1 MIISKSKNIIAF
13 CTAVIVIIFTLAFDF
28 YMFKYYLPN
37 LQVKENR
44 KNGEIV
50 SIEYNGDVYYPTEL
64 YFASNTE
71 FILGDKICE
80 KPNLILPRAYYSL
93 ENDEDNV
100 FLYQSVF
107 RDSKMFTKDR
117 TIYKT
122 DDLKCGN
129 ITSVLITKNS
139 SPKMKRFV
147 DEDNIVYFC
156 KSLENYK
163 DDEYEA
169 KTFTKNT
176 GYWYYISFSYSGS
189 AVCPNS
195 NIIIGNYDG
204 EYYLS
209 TDISDYTFTGVPI
222 KNEQLTHLLDLM

>member
-1 MIISKSKNIIAF
+1 MMTSKSKKIIAF
-13 CTAVIVIIFTLAFDF
+13 LTAVIVIIFTLAFDF

-44 KNGEIV
+44 KNGEIISV
-50 SIEYNGDVYYPTEL
+50 EYNGDIYYPTEF

-80 KPNLILPRAYYSL
+80 KPNLILPRAYYLL
-93 ENDEDNV
+93 ENDEDNM

-129 ITSVLITKNS
+129 ITSVLITKSS
-139 SPKMKRFV
+139 SPTVKQFV
-147 DEDNIVYFC
+147 DDGDVIGFC

-163 DDEYEA
+163 VDEYEA
-169 KTFTKNT
+169 KTFSKNT
-176 GYWYYISFSYSGS
+176 GYWYYISFS
-189 AVCPNS
+189 
-195 NIIIGNYDG
+195 
-204 EYYLS
+204 
-209 TDISDYTFTGVPI
+209 
-222 KNEQLTHLLDLM
+222 

>member
-1 MIISKSKNIIAF
+1 MTSKSKKIIAF
-13 CTAVIVIIFTLAFDF
+13 FTAVIVIIFTLVFDF
-28 YMFKYYLPN
+28 YMFNYYLPN

-44 KNGEIV
+44 KNGEIISV
-50 SIEYNGDVYYPTEL
+50 EYNGDVYYPTEL
-64 YFASNTE
+64 YFVSNTE

-80 KPNLILPRAYYSL
+80 KPNLILPRAYYLL
-93 ENDEDNV
+93 ENDEDNM

-117 TIYKT
+117 AIYKT

-139 SPKMKRFV
+139 SPTVKQFV
-147 DEDNIVYFC
+147 DDGDVIGFC

-163 DDEYEA
+163 VDKYEA

-176 GYWYYISFSYSGS
+176 GYWYCISFSYSGS

-204 EYYLS
+204 GYYLS

>member
-1 MIISKSKNIIAF
+1 MTSKSKKIIAF
-13 CTAVIVIIFTLAFDF
+13 FTAITVIIVTVIFDF

-44 KNGEIV
+44 KNGEIISV
-50 SIEYNGDVYYPTEL
+50 EYNGDIYYPTDM
-64 YFASNTE
+64 YFASATE
-71 FILGDKICE
+71 FILGDKVCE
-80 KPNLILPRAYYSL
+80 KANIILPRAYYL
-93 ENDEDNV
+93 LKNDEDNM

-139 SPKMKRFV
+139 SPTVKQFV
-147 DEDNIVYFC
+147 DDGDVIGFC

-163 DDEYEA
+163 VDEYEA

-204 EYYLS
+204 KYYLS

>member
-1 MIISKSKNIIAF
+1 MTSKSKKIIAF
-13 CTAVIVIIFTLAFDF
+13 FTAITVIIVTVIFDF

-44 KNGEIV
+44 KNGEIISV
-50 SIEYNGDVYYPTEL
+50 EYNGDIYYPTDM
-64 YFASNTE
+64 YFASATE
-71 FILGDKICE
+71 FILGDKVCE
-80 KPNLILPRAYYSL
+80 KANIILPRAYYL
-93 ENDEDNV
+93 LKNDEDNM

-139 SPKMKRFV
+139 SPTVKQFV
-147 DEDNIVYFC
+147 DDGDVIGFC

-163 DDEYEA
+163 VDECEA

-209 TDISDYTFTGVPI
+209 TDISDHTFTGVPI

>member
-13 CTAVIVIIFTLAFDF
+13 CTAVIVIIFTFAFDF

-50 SIEYNGDVYYPTEL
+50 SIEYNGDVYYPT
-64 YFASNTE
+64 
-71 FILGDKICE
+71 
-80 KPNLILPRAYYSL
+80 
-93 ENDEDNV
+93 V

-129 ITSVLITKNS
+129 ITSILITKNS
-139 SPKMKRFV
+139 SPAVKQFV
-147 DEDNIVYFC
+147 DEDSIVYFC

-163 DDEYEA
+163 VDEYEA

-195 NIIIGNYDG
+195 NIIIGGYDG

-222 KNEQLTHLLDLM
+222 KNEQLTHLLDLI

>member
-1 MIISKSKNIIAF
+1 MIISKSKKIIAF
-13 CTAVIVIIFTLAFDF
+13 CMTVIVIIFTLAFDF
-28 YMFKYYLPN
+28 YIFKYYLPN

-50 SIEYNGDVYYPTEL
+50 SIEYNGDIYYPTEL

-80 KPNLILPRAYYSL
+80 KPNLIFPRAYYLL

-107 RDSKMFTKDR
+107 RDSKMFTKER

-139 SPKMKRFV
+139 SPAVKQFV

-163 DDEYEA
+163 VDEYEA

-195 NIIIGNYDG
+195 NIIIGSYDG
-204 EYYLS
+204 GYYLS

>member
-1 MIISKSKNIIAF
+1 MTSKSKKIIAF
-13 CTAVIVIIFTLAFDF
+13 FTAITVIIVTVIFDF
-28 YMFKYYLPN
+28 YMFKYYIPN

-44 KNGEIV
+44 KDGEIISV
-50 SIEYNGDVYYPTEL
+50 EYNGDVYYPTDM
-64 YFASNTE
+64 YFASSTK
-71 FILGDKICE
+71 FILGDKVCE
-80 KPNLILPRAYYSL
+80 KANIILPRAYYSL

-139 SPKMKRFV
+139 SPAVKQFV
-147 DEDNIVYFC
+147 DDGDIIGFC

-163 DDEYEA
+163 VDEYEA

-176 GYWYYISFSYSGS
+176 GYWYYVSFSYSGS

-195 NIIIGNYDG
+195 NIIIGSYDG

-209 TDISDYTFTGVPI
+209 TDISDYTFTGVLI

>member
-1 MIISKSKNIIAF
+1 MTSKSKKIIAF
-13 CTAVIVIIFTLAFDF
+13 FTAKTVIIVTVIFDF

-44 KNGEIV
+44 KDGEIISV
-50 SIEYNGDVYYPTEL
+50 EYNGDIYYPTEL

-71 FILGDKICE
+71 FILGDKVCE
-80 KPNLILPRAYYSL
+80 KANIILPRAYYSL
-93 ENDEDNV
+93 ENDEDNM

-139 SPKMKRFV
+139 SPTVKQFV
-147 DEDNIVYFC
+147 DDGDIIGFC

-163 DDEYEA
+163 VDEYEA
-169 KTFTKNT
+169 KTFTKNI

-195 NIIIGNYDG
+195 NIIIGSYDG
-204 EYYLS
+204 KYYLS

>member
-1 MIISKSKNIIAF
+1 MTSKSKKIIVF
-13 CTAVIVIIFTLAFDF
+13 FTAVIVIIFTLVFDF

-44 KNGEIV
+44 KNGEIISV
-50 SIEYNGDVYYPTEL
+50 EYNGDIYYPTEF

-93 ENDEDNV
+93 ENDEDNM

-117 TIYKT
+117 IIYKT

-139 SPKMKRFV
+139 SPTVKQFV
-147 DEDNIVYFC
+147 DDGDVIGFC

-163 DDEYEA
+163 VDECEA

-204 EYYLS
+204 GYYLS

-222 KNEQLTHLLDLM
+222 KNEQLTHFLDLM

>member
-1 MIISKSKNIIAF
+1 MTLKSKKIIAF
-13 CTAVIVIIFTLAFDF
+13 LTAITVIIVTVIFDF
-28 YMFKYYLPN
+28 YMFKYYIPN

-44 KNGEIV
+44 KDGEIISV
-50 SIEYNGDVYYPTEL
+50 EYNGDIYYPTDM
-64 YFASNTE
+64 YFASATE
-71 FILGDKICE
+71 FILGDKVCE
-80 KPNLILPRAYYSL
+80 KVNIILPRAYYLL
-93 ENDEDNV
+93 ENDEDNM

-117 TIYKT
+117 TVYKT
-122 DDLKCGN
+122 DDLKYGN

-139 SPKMKRFV
+139 SPTVKQFV
-147 DEDNIVYFC
+147 DDGDVIGFC

-163 DDEYEA
+163 VDEYEA

-189 AVCPNS
+189 AVCPSS

-209 TDISDYTFTGVPI
+209 TDISDRTFTGAI
-222 KNEQLTHLLDLM
+222 IQNEQLIQILNSM

>member
-1 MIISKSKNIIAF
+1 MTSKSKKIIAF
-13 CTAVIVIIFTLAFDF
+13 FTAITVIIVTVIFDF

-44 KNGEIV
+44 KNGEIISV
-50 SIEYNGDVYYPTEL
+50 EYNGDIYYPTEF

-80 KPNLILPRAYYSL
+80 KPNLILPRAYYLL
-93 ENDEDNV
+93 ENDEDNM

-139 SPKMKRFV
+139 SPTVKQFV
-147 DEDNIVYFC
+147 DDGDVIGFC

-163 DDEYEA
+163 VDEYEA

-209 TDISDYTFTGVPI
+209 TDISDYIFTGVPI

>member
-1 MIISKSKNIIAF
+1 M
-13 CTAVIVIIFTLAFDF
+13 
-28 YMFKYYLPN
+28 
-37 LQVKENR
+37 
-44 KNGEIV
+44 
-50 SIEYNGDVYYPTEL
+50 
-64 YFASNTE
+64 
-71 FILGDKICE
+71 
-80 KPNLILPRAYYSL
+80 ILPRAYYLL
-93 ENDEDNV
+93 ENDEDNM

-139 SPKMKRFV
+139 SPTVKQFV
-147 DEDNIVYFC
+147 DDGDVIGFC
-156 KSLENYK
+156 ESLENYK
-163 DDEYEA
+163 VDECEA

-176 GYWYYISFSYSGS
+176 GCWYYISFSYSGS

-222 KNEQLTHLLDLM
+222 KNEQLTHLLNLM

>member
-1 MIISKSKNIIAF
+1 MTSKSKKIIAF
-13 CTAVIVIIFTLAFDF
+13 FTAKTVIIVTVIFDF

-44 KNGEIV
+44 KDGEIISV
-50 SIEYNGDVYYPTEL
+50 EYNGDIYYPTEL

-71 FILGDKICE
+71 FILGDKVCE
-80 KPNLILPRAYYSL
+80 KANIILPRAYYSL
-93 ENDEDNV
+93 ENDEDNM

-139 SPKMKRFV
+139 SPTVKQFV
-147 DEDNIVYFC
+147 DDGDIIGFC

-163 DDEYEA
+163 VDEYEA
-169 KTFTKNT
+169 KTFTKNI

>member
-1 MIISKSKNIIAF
+1 MHGSNCYYFYSCVRFLYVQILSTK
-13 CTAVIVIIFTLAFDF
+13 FTSQR
-28 YMFKYYLPN
+28 K
-37 LQVKENR
+37 Q

-80 KPNLILPRAYYSL
+80 KPNLILPRAYYSF
-93 ENDEDNV
+93 ENNEDN
-100 FLYQSVF
+100 
-107 RDSKMFTKDR
+107 
-117 TIYKT
+117 
-122 DDLKCGN
+122 
-129 ITSVLITKNS
+129 
-139 SPKMKRFV
+139 
-147 DEDNIVYFC
+147 EH
-156 KSLENYK
+156 
-163 DDEYEA
+163 EA

-204 EYYLS
+204 KYYLS

>member
-1 MIISKSKNIIAF
+1 MTSKSKKIIAF
-13 CTAVIVIIFTLAFDF
+13 FTAITVIIVTVIFDF

-44 KNGEIV
+44 KDGEIV

-71 FILGDKICE
+71 FILGDKVCE
-80 KPNLILPRAYYSL
+80 KANIILPRAYYSL
-93 ENDEDNV
+93 ENDEDNM

-139 SPKMKRFV
+139 SPTVKQFV
-147 DEDNIVYFC
+147 DDGDIIGFC

-163 DDEYEA
+163 VDEYEA
-169 KTFTKNT
+169 KTFTKNI

-204 EYYLS
+204 GYYLS

-222 KNEQLTHLLDLM
+222 KNEQLTHFLDLM

>member
-1 MIISKSKNIIAF
+1 MTSKSKKIIAF
-13 CTAVIVIIFTLAFDF
+13 FTAITVIIVTVIFDF

-50 SIEYNGDVYYPTEL
+50 SIEYNGDVYYPTEF
-64 YFASNTE
+64 YFASNIE

-80 KPNLILPRAYYSL
+80 KPNLILPRAYYLL
-93 ENDEDNV
+93 ENDEDNM

-139 SPKMKRFV
+139 SPTVKQFV
-147 DEDNIVYFC
+147 DDGDVIGFC

-163 DDEYEA
+163 VDEYEA

-204 EYYLS
+204 KYYLS

-222 KNEQLTHLLDLM
+222 KNEQLTHLLNLM

>member
-1 MIISKSKNIIAF
+1 MTSKSKKIIAF
-13 CTAVIVIIFTLAFDF
+13 FTAVIVIIFTLVFDF

-44 KNGEIV
+44 KNGEIISV
-50 SIEYNGDVYYPTEL
+50 EYNGDIYYPTDM
-64 YFASNTE
+64 YFASATE
-71 FILGDKICE
+71 FILGDKVCE
-80 KPNLILPRAYYSL
+80 KANIILPRAYYL
-93 ENDEDNV
+93 LKNDEDNM

-139 SPKMKRFV
+139 SPTVKQFV
-147 DEDNIVYFC
+147 DDGDVIGFC

-163 DDEYEA
+163 VDECEA

-209 TDISDYTFTGVPI
+209 TDISDHTFTGVPI